1 MTTPYAW
8 LRQHTGQPRWA
19 WLHGETAW
27 VGAGLRES
35 ATAEGPERFR
45 ALQAGFPTEGKGPC
59 FVGFGFSPR
68 DHHRAPW
75 WEAFPAALA
84 ASPAS
89 LRGPWPLPPAEGLPA
104 PPPAEL
110 PPAEEVLSQQAWE
123 TAVRAALEAIAVG
136 ALQKVVLARPAV
148 LQLPVAPDPVAVLQ
162 ALHRSQPRAYCFLF
176 EPQPGMAFVGAT
188 PELLARVQHGQVE
201 TVALAGS
208 IARGRDEH
216 EDALL
221 GRQLLQ
227 SAKDRREHAAVV
239 TAIREALAP
248 LTRGLAAPSEPRL
261 RRLPHIQHLE
271 TPLRGLLRPGVGLL
285 DVAAALHPTPA
296 LGGAPR
302 EAALR
307 FIAAHEPYPR
317 GWYAAPVGLLFPDGS
332 GELGVAIRSALLLG
346 NRAVLYAGAGI
357 VAGSDP
363 AREWQETALKLETM
377 RRALAEA
384 LTAPQL
390 QPLP

>member
-1 MTTPYAW
+1 MTLYDW
-8 LRQHTGQPRWA
+8 LRQHKGLPRWA
-19 WLHGETAW
+19 WLHGETGW

-35 ATAEGPERFR
+35 AAAEGPERFR
-45 ALQAGFPTEGKGPC
+45 ALQAAFPVGESAPR
-59 FVGFGFSPR
+59 FVGFGFSPQ

-75 WEAFPAALA
+75 WEAFPAALLAAPESVRGPLAVPSEEGIPA
-84 ASPAS
+84 AS
-89 LRGPWPLPPAEGLPA
+89 
-104 PPPAEL
+104 PAEL
-110 PPAEEVLSQQAWE
+110 PPAEEVLSQKAWE
-123 TAVRAALEAIAVG
+123 VAVQTALEAIAVG
-136 ALQKVVLARPAV
+136 ALQKVVLARPVV
-148 LQLPVAPDPVAVLQ
+148 LPLPTPADPVAVLQ

-208 IARGRDEH
+208 IARGRNEH

-239 TAIREALAP
+239 TAIRKTLVP
-248 LTRGLAAPSEPRL
+248 LTRGLAAPSQPRL

-271 TPLRGLLRPGVGLL
+271 TPLRGLLRPGIGLL
-285 DVAAALHPTPA
+285 EVAAALHPTPA
-296 LGGAPR
+296 LGGVPR
-302 EAALR
+302 ATALD

-317 GWYAAPVGLLFPDGS
+317 GWYAAPVGLMFPDGS

-346 NRAVLYAGAGI
+346 DRAVLYAGAGI

-363 AREWQETALKLETM
+363 AREWQETTLKLETM
-377 RRALAEA
+377 RRALASA
-384 LTAPQL
+384 LAFPQL
-390 QPLP
+390 QPAC

>member
-1 MTTPYAW
+1 MTPYDW
-8 LRQHTGQPRWA
+8 LRAHAGSPRWA

-35 ATAEGPERFR
+35 ATAEGAGRFR
-45 ALQAGFPTEGKGPC
+45 ALQAAFPRGESAPR
-59 FVGFGFSPR
+59 FVGFGFAPR
-68 DHHRAPW
+68 DHHRPPW
-75 WEAFPAALA
+75 WEAFPAALLA
-84 ASPAS
+84 APAS
-89 LRGPWPLPPAEGLPA
+89 VRGPLALPPDAGVPA
-104 PPPAEL
+104 APPAEL
-110 PPAEEVLSQQAWE
+110 PPAEAVLSPAAWE
-123 TAVRAALEAIAVG
+123 AAVRAALEAIAVG
-136 ALQKVVLARPAV
+136 ALQKVVLARPVV
-148 LQLPVAPDPVAVLQ
+148 LPLPAPPDPVAVLQ

-176 EPQPGMAFVGAT
+176 EPRPGAAFVGAT
-188 PELLARVQHGQVE
+188 PELLARVQHGRVE

-221 GRQLLQ
+221 GRELLR

-248 LTRGLAAPSEPRL
+248 LTRGLAAPSQPRL

-285 DVAAALHPTPA
+285 EVAAALHPTPA
-296 LGGAPR
+296 LGGVPR
-302 EAALR
+302 AAALD

-317 GWYAAPVGLLFPDGS
+317 GWYAAPVGLVFPDGS

-346 NRAVLYAGAGI
+346 DRAVLYAGAGI

-363 AREWQETALKLETM
+363 AREWQETTLKLETM
-377 RRALAEA
+377 RRALAAA
-384 LTAPQL
+384 LAFPQL
-390 QPLP
+390 QPAR